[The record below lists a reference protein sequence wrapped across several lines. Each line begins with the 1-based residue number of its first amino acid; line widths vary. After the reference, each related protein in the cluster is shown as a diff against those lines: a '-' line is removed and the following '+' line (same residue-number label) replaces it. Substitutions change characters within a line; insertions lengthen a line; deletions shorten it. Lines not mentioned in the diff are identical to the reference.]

1 VDELYNRLIVQPFV
15 RLAGFLAERID
26 GRFWHDWVHDA
37 LLARGFRQTAGWL
50 ALGFDLRVID
60 AAGNGLG
67 QLTRQAALRL
77 RALQT
82 GYVRNY
88 AISFFVGLVLMVGY
102 LLLR

>member
-1 VDELYNRLIVQPFV
+1 
-15 RLAGFLAERID
+15 
-26 GRFWHDWVHDA
+26 
-37 LLARGFRQTAGWL
+37 
-50 ALGFDLRVID
+50 VID